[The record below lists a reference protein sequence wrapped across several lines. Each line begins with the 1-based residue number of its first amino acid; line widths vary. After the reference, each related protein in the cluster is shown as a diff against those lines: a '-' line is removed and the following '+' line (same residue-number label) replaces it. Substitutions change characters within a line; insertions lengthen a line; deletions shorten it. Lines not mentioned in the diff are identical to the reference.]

1 MPETPAP
8 RTLPLEAAD
17 PAAPV
22 GVIDI
27 GSNSVRLVVYDGLTR
42 APFPIFNEKA
52 LCGLGRE
59 LEATGRLAAAA
70 VENAL
75 VNLDRYVRLAE
86 AMGAGRPQAV
96 ATAAVREA
104 VDGAG
109 FIAAARRR
117 CALDVRVLS
126 GEEEARLSALGVGS
140 AFPGATGLMGD
151 LGGGSLELV
160 VMNQGAQG
168 AHATLPIGLLRLAA
182 VAASPATLK
191 AAVDRHLAS
200 LPWLAGQQG
209 RDFFV
214 VGGAWRAL
222 ARAHMEALGYPL
234 HVIHNYVIPGDQAE
248 EFAGLVA
255 GSTPA
260 FQSVP
265 SRRREALPIGAL
277 VLARLLRVAKPG
289 RIAFSAYGLREGCL
303 FDRLPRDQRDRD
315 PLLEAARQ
323 IARMEGRPGVAESVM
338 HQWIAPLFVDQTRA
352 ERRLRHAACLLA
364 DIGWHEHPDYRA
376 EHAFLRI
383 LRLPIV
389 GLDHPGRVFIAYAV
403 AARYGRVLDSPFTA
417 DVARLLSQDELERT
431 RRIGLA
437 MRLGYTLSGG
447 VPEALA
453 GASLR
458 RRRRR
463 ITLVLS
469 ADALP
474 IGEVVERRFKSLA
487 KAFGCTPAIEDA
499 ARRRSA

>member
-1 MPETPAP
+1 MPEVPAP
-8 RTLPLEAAD
+8 RFEPMDAAD

-27 GSNSVRLVVYDGLTR
+27 GSNSVRLVVYDGLRR

-59 LEATGRLAAAA
+59 LEATGRLAPAA
-70 VENAL
+70 VKSAL

-86 AMGAGRPQAV
+86 AMGVGRLQAV

-104 VDGAG
+104 VDGAS
-109 FIAAARRR
+109 FIAAVRRR
-117 CALDVRVLS
+117 CGLRVRVLS

-140 AFPGATGLMGD
+140 AFPGASGLVGD

-160 VMNQGAQG
+160 VMSQGAQG
-168 AHATLPIGLLRLAA
+168 AHATLPIGPLRLTA
-182 VAASPATLK
+182 VAANPATLK
-191 AAVDRHLAS
+191 ASVDRHLAS

-234 HVIHNYVIPGDQAE
+234 HVIHNYVIPGDQAG
-248 EFAGLVA
+248 EFAVSIA
-255 GSTPA
+255 GSTPPALAA
-260 FQSVP
+260 FESVP
-265 SRRREALPIGAL
+265 SRRRQALPIGAL

-289 RIAFSAYGLREGCL
+289 RIVFSAYGLREGCL
-303 FDRLPRDQRDRD
+303 FDRLPPEQRDRD
-315 PLLEAARQ
+315 PLIEAARQ
-323 IARMEGRPGVAESVM
+323 IARLEGHPGVAESVM

-352 ERRLRHAACLLA
+352 EQRLRHAACLLA

-389 GLDHPGRVFIAYAV
+389 GLDHPGRVFIANSV
-403 AARYGRVLDSPFTA
+403 AARHGRVLDSPFTA
-417 DVARLLSQDELERT
+417 DVARLLSQEELERT

-458 RRRRR
+458 RRRGR

-469 ADALP
+469 ADAVP
-474 IGEVVERRFKSLA
+474 MGEVVE
-487 KAFGCTPAIEDA
+487 
-499 ARRRSA
+499 